1 MSTTTSYKVGGMTC
15 GGCVAS
21 VTRAV
26 GQALP
31 GLKIEVSLIE
41 GKLHVEGEH
50 REQAVKEAVEGAGFD
65 FDGKLG

>member
-1 MSTTTSYKVGGMTC
+1 MTC

-26 GQALP
+26 EQALP

-41 GKLHVEGEH
+41 GKLRVDGEH
-50 REQAVKEAVEGAGFD
+50 QAQAVKEAVEGAGFD
-65 FDGKLG
+65 FDGRID